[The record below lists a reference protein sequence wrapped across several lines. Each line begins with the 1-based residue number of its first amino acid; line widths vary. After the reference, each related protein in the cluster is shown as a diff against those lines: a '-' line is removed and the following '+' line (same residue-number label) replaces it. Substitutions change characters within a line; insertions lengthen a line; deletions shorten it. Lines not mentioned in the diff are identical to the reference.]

1 MRGATRRKQNDLMHR
16 QIKAFEATL
25 QCVTERH
32 DTGALYLMLTRVV
45 PYNQTVNAVDEVHH
59 QINRWYAE
67 RDGNNDD
74 FTVSDRFM
82 TFAQDIQY
90 LKQMKSVFDERIYS
104 VLFEFYYEMVM
115 EEIPQ
120 AIRLVEKGGGAPS
133 VRGSTLLVMSNI
145 DNYAA
150 LQDSMPV
157 KTLYDISKD
166 CEKLFEIIHQLQQ
179 VDVSWGS
186 LLHSGDVNTTLFDP
200 DSLKDVI
207 AFPNHKRFEAV
218 LRLIPDL
225 LRKIHRA
232 VELSKNWWYQ
242 AERIRRRLR
251 GQRIREKREPLTTQG
266 AEDVEPLVDKQT
278 THMDSSQ
285 EEELPRKSRKP
296 AKHPEKVNRTP
307 APRQPRLAS
316 PSSSDDEYDE
326 NEIPQHDPTPPAT
339 PELLLERR
347 DNSEEGDVPGRLA
360 KNPLTF
366 PTVIETIDQRVKEL
380 STSIALKQMDLV
392 SDTNEVDF
400 FTRRHQRIRRLRG
413 NLSRTISATEAMHA
427 ELVGYRK
434 MKQRLVEQLVEMRDP
449 MDRRRLREKLKI
461 LEKRV
466 KDIHELSEVIDYRHQ
481 IMSSDLR
488 LELDIKDTFTRHMNE
503 VQGRVEDL
511 KSAIQEEKEER
522 DRLEHELILLRVQ
535 TGLDLLNDVDA
546 VDEDAFIDSSALQ
559 PRTRANGLT
568 MVERTRDRS
577 VDGWMPDL
585 LPQGRTSGQQGD
597 GKLQEPRRGILRQ
610 PRSMKPQSFS
620 DEDERDAARSRRA
633 RKAGA
638 DRPTHS
644 WDGKGIF
651 TRETGES
658 RDYGS
663 NSVSHSKRRLHPSRS
678 VEPNEQHRRP
688 WQYVPYDTVS
698 DDDYGDDA
706 ESDDGYATNNGHK
719 ANMPRHNDAD
729 NARPSQERNNMRR
742 KQPSRDIDQDSD
754 PHDVTRRGRDG
765 TDKIPREVSRE
776 MRTQRQ
782 KKAQTRKNPKTLQ
795 LESERDGEL
804 SRMSNHRQ
812 HPRMY
817 DPKRESIDSIDSN
830 RSPSTNAD
838 NPRGREFDGRQTR
851 QSIKPL
857 GQTDRKKPRSRQ
869 PDLLSPFYQPTS
881 NSRRIP

>member
-25 QCVTERH
+25 QRVTERH

-45 PYNQTVNAVDEVHH
+45 PYNQTVNAVDEVHL
-59 QINRWYAE
+59 QINKWYAE

-251 GQRIREKREPLTTQG
+251 GQRIREKREPSITQD
-266 AEDVEPLVDKQT
+266 AEDVEPLADKQT
-278 THMDSSQ
+278 THVDSSQ

-296 AKHPEKVNRTP
+296 AKHPEVSRTP

-326 NEIPQHDPTPPAT
+326 NETPQHDPSPPAT
-339 PELLLERR
+339 PELLLEGR
-347 DNSEEGDVPGRLA
+347 DNSEEGDVPGQ
-360 KNPLTF
+360 LTF
-366 PTVIETIDQRVKEL
+366 PAVIETIDQRVKEL

-434 MKQRLVEQLVEMRDP
+434 MKQRLVEQLDETRDP
-449 MDRRRLREKLKI
+449 MDRRRLREKLKL

-488 LELDIKDTFTRHMNE
+488 LELDIKETFTRHMNE

-522 DRLEHELILLRVQ
+522 DRLEHELTLLRVH
-535 TGLDLLNDVDA
+535 TGLDLLNNVDA
-546 VDEDAFIDSSALQ
+546 LDGEAFTDPSALQ

-568 MVERTRDRS
+568 RVERKRDRS
-577 VDGWMPDL
+577 VDGWIPDL
-585 LPQGRTSGQQGD
+585 LPQGRTSGQQGN

-610 PRSMKPQSFS
+610 PRSTKPQSFS
-620 DEDERDAARSRRA
+620 DEEERDAARSRRA
-633 RKAGA
+633 RKAAGA
-638 DRPTHS
+638 ERPTHS
-644 WDGKGIF
+644 WDGKGTF
-651 TRETGES
+651 TRETRES
-658 RDYGS
+658 RDNGS
-663 NSVSHSKRRLHPSRS
+663 NPVSHSKLRPQPSRS
-678 VEPNEQHRRP
+678 IEPNEQPRRP
-688 WQYVPYDTVS
+688 WQSVPYDTAS
-698 DDDYGDDA
+698 DEDYDDDV
-706 ESDDGYATNNGHK
+706 ESDDGYATNNGHT
-719 ANMPRHNDAD
+719 ANVPRHNDAD
-729 NARPSQERNNMRR
+729 DARPLQQERNNMRR
-742 KQPSRDIDQDSD
+742 KQPSRDISQDSD
-754 PHDVTRRGRDG
+754 PHDVTRSGRNG
-765 TDKIPREVSRE
+765 ADKIPREVSRE
-776 MRTQRQ
+776 TRTQRQ
-782 KKAQTRKNPKTLQ
+782 KKAPTRKNPKTLQ
-795 LESERDGEL
+795 LESERDDEP

-817 DPKRESIDSIDSN
+817 DPKRESIDSVDTN

-851 QSIKPL
+851 QSIKAP

-869 PDLLSPFYQPTS
+869 PDLLSPFYQPT
-881 NSRRIP
+881 NYSRRIP